1 MYNNWDCGTFVRH
14 KNQATQKTLSSA
26 EQSNAMDEDLWGH
39 MHGGP
44 VVFIPESLSKPRR
57 VMAVH
62 ISSWSLFFTPNVQQ
76 QQHRDCASS
85 AEVFINT
92 WCLYSDDDDEQW

>member
-1 MYNNWDCGTFVRH
+1 
-14 KNQATQKTLSSA
+14 
-26 EQSNAMDEDLWGH
+26 MDEDLWGH

-62 ISSWSLFFTPNVQQ
+62 FFVYNFFYPEQQQ

-92 WCLYSDDDDEQW
+92 